1 VLVHARYLVNSFH
14 FAVRVPPEVLGM
26 ISSYLTE
33 GDVFSTSQVCHRW
46 RSAVLISSP
55 FLWTRIPCRSGPR
68 AIASLERCKSLPI
81 SLRLEL
87 PLPTAV
93 LDGVLLLRNKIAS
106 LTITYKPNWIS
117 RQLLAF
123 SRPSAKRL
131 HIYSE
136 NMVEWRTEDRAARN
150 FWQDCCPSANYSFAD
165 ASSPSISSLPRTSST
180 WL

>member
-1 VLVHARYLVNSFH
+1 MLVHARYLVNSFH